1 MIKKSIEFLQIQEEI
16 NKIFEDILK
25 HLKISSS
32 REYSFSPNM
41 DIFETKNKILVLMES
56 PGLKPEDIYI
66 HLSGR
71 WLIIEGE
78 KKHEPMEGKPVFLLM
93 ERNWGKFYKAIHIP
107 VPINSHTAKAILE
120 KGLLKI
126 IFEKVQEKRKK
137 SIQIKVVK
145 NE

>member
-16 NKIFEDILK
+16 NKIFGEILS

-32 REYSFSPNM
+32 REYNFSPNM
-41 DIFETKNKILVLMES
+41 DIVETKNEILVLMEA
-56 PGLKPEDIYI
+56 PGLEPEEINI

-78 KKHEPMEGKPVFLLM
+78 KKHQSIEGKPKFLLM
-93 ERNWGKFYKAIHIP
+93 ERNWGKFYKAIPIP
-107 VPINSHTAKAILE
+107 APINSHTARAILE

>member
-1 MIKKSIEFLQIQEEI
+1 MIRKSIEFFQIQEEI
-16 NKIFEDILK
+16 NKIFDEILR

-41 DIFETKNKILVLMES
+41 DIVETKENIIVIMEA
-56 PGLKPEDIYI
+56 PGLSPEEINI

-78 KKHEPMEGKPVFLLM
+78 KKHQPLEGTPKFLLM
-93 ERNWGKFYKAIHIP
+93 ERSFGKFYKAMPIP
-107 VPINSHTAKAILE
+107 SPINTHTAKATLE
-120 KGLLKI
+120 KGILKI
-126 IFEKVQEKRKK
+126 VFEKVQEKRKK

>member
-16 NKIFEDILK
+16 NKIFDEILK

-32 REYSFSPNM
+32 REYNFSPNL
-41 DIFETKNKILVLMES
+41 DIFETKEKIFIIMEA
-56 PGLKPEDIYI
+56 PGLKEDEINI
-66 HLSGR
+66 NLSGR

-78 KKHEPMEGKPVFLLM
+78 KKHHPIEGRPKFLLI
-93 ERNWGKFYKAIHIP
+93 ERNFGKFYKAIPIP
-107 VPINSHTAKAILE
+107 SPINSHTAQAILE

>member
-1 MIKKSIEFLQIQEEI
+1 MIRKSVEFFQIQEEI
-16 NKIFEDILK
+16 NKIFDEILR

-41 DIFETKNKILVLMES
+41 DIVETKDNLILVMEA
-56 PGLKPEDIYI
+56 PGLSPEDINI

-78 KKHEPMEGKPVFLLM
+78 KRHQPLEGNPKFLLL
-93 ERNWGKFYKAIHIP
+93 ERSFGKFYKAIPIP
-107 VPINSHTAKAILE
+107 VAINSHTAKATLE
-120 KGLLKI
+120 KGILKI
-126 IFEKVQEKRKK
+126 TFEKVQEKRKK

>member
-16 NKIFEDILK
+16 NKIFDEILK

-32 REYSFSPNM
+32 RQYNFSPNI
-41 DIFETKNKILVLMES
+41 DIFETKEKIYVIMEA
-56 PGLKPEDIYI
+56 PGLNEEDINI
-66 HLSGR
+66 HLSGK

-78 KKHEPMEGKPVFLLM
+78 KKHYPVEGSPKFLLI
-93 ERNWGKFYKAIHIP
+93 ERNFGKFYKAIPIHS
-107 VPINSHTAKAILE
+107 PINTHTAKATLE

-126 IFEKVQEKRKK
+126 TFEKVQEKRKK

>member
-1 MIKKSIEFLQIQEEI
+1 MIRKSIEFLQIQEEI
-16 NKIFEDILK
+16 NKIFDEILK

-32 REYSFSPNM
+32 RIYSFSPNI
-41 DIFETKNKILVLMES
+41 DVIETKDKVIIIMEATEIS
-56 PGLKPEDIYI
+56 PEDVNI

-78 KKHEPMEGKPVFLLM
+78 KKHQPVEGNPKFLLL
-93 ERNWGKFYKAIHIP
+93 ERTFGKFYKAIPIP
-107 VPINSHTAKAILE
+107 ATINSHTAKAIIE

-126 IFEKVQEKRKK
+126 IFEKVTEKRKK